1 MAHELKTA
9 MEKAK
14 DKKIR
19 KEMLEEKRKEFLKHK
34 KKIKEGYEIR
44 DVEGKVIPRR
54 GPHSTFEGRYSER
67 ARGYIRK
74 HEKFIKSAEE
84 ESKKRKRRTH
94 LGTIRKIYANEHPKN
109 K

>member
-1 MAHELKTA
+1 MDTLE
-9 MEKAK
+9 ERR
-14 DKKIR
+14 KKEIR
-19 KEMLEEKRKEFLKHK
+19 KKALEERKKELLKRAK
-34 KKIKEGYEIR
+34 KMKEGYEIR
-44 DVEGKVIPRR
+44 DVEGKVISRE
-54 GPHSTFEGRYSER
+54 GKPHSTFEGRYSER